1 MRKKRLSPP
10 TDTSSDKT
18 QATIVHLLKSSILF
32 VKNLTA
38 VVDQFEHHF
47 VFILSNIYDFG
58 KIGWRQAQAGW
69 SKLESALKIGWH
81 NLKATWLKIAPVMQN
96 ELVLE
101 LEGGHMEWAE
111 NAKKTW
117 KKQEMLLKSHSKNMF
132 FLRKRAK
139 SD

>member
-1 MRKKRLSPP
+1 MYLKLGYL
-10 TDTSSDKT
+10 SSDKT

-69 SKLESALKIGWH
+69 SKLESALKIGLLLGSSSVTPRKPALLSYLILILMPRAWI
-81 NLKATWLKIAPVMQN
+81 NL
-96 ELVLE
+96 
-101 LEGGHMEWAE
+101 
-111 NAKKTW
+111 
-117 KKQEMLLKSHSKNMF
+117 
-132 FLRKRAK
+132 
-139 SD
+139 